1 MMKQGYYDIAAFN
14 FEQAVQLRLKAILL
28 ELTGD
33 VLKTHSIRTLLDA
46 IGEALGRR
54 EEVRKFIRE
63 HRNDIKALE
72 DTYVE
77 TRYEAVVY
85 KDYDAEAIR
94 KSAKLILDF
103 VEEFV
108 RKNGEH
114 SKVANQ
120 EDEKEVS
127 DDKELPQV
135 SSSDKGGM

>member
-1 MMKQGYYDIAAFN
+1 M
-14 FEQAVQLRLKAILL
+14 
-28 ELTGD
+28 
-33 VLKTHSIRTLLDA
+33 
-46 IGEALGRR
+46 
-54 EEVRKFIRE
+54 
-63 HRNDIKALE
+63 KALE
-72 DTYVE
+72 DAYVE

-85 KDYDAEAIR
+85 RDYDAEAIR

>member
-1 MMKQGYYDIAAFN
+1 MY
-14 FEQAVQLRLKAILL
+14 R
-28 ELTGD
+28 
-33 VLKTHSIRTLLDA
+33 
-46 IGEALGRR
+46 
-54 EEVRKFIRE
+54 
-63 HRNDIKALE
+63 
-72 DTYVE
+72 
-77 TRYEAVVY
+77 
-85 KDYDAEAIR
+85 DYDAEAIR

-135 SSSDKGGM
+135 FFLR